1 MTKLIKKWQETKKND
16 DFFTPNKPQTL
27 KFMYPFQFLGSSTTN
42 NKKSLKNLERIDI
55 FLIFAAENTIR
66 GIEYGIKSI

>member
-1 MTKLIKKWQETKKND
+1 MIQAGLERD
-16 DFFTPNKPQTL
+16 AVFASNKAQTL
-27 KFMYPFQFLGSSTTN
+27 KFMYPFQFLVSSTTN